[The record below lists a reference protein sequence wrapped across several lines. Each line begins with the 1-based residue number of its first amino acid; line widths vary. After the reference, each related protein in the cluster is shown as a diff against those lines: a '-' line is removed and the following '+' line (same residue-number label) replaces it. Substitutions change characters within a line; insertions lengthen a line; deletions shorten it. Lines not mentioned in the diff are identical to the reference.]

1 MIKAATVLPDTIPPD
16 SASRR
21 AWTCPIPARVA
32 ARDAS
37 NPAAEGRRVSSSSL
51 IRPLATSPRACPP
64 IPSATAHKPAAG
76 RSTTL
81 SSL

>member
-1 MIKAATVLPDTIPPD
+1 VDALDACARRGEVRLQPGGGRAKA
-16 SASRR
+16 
-21 AWTCPIPARVA
+21 
-32 ARDAS
+32 
-37 NPAAEGRRVSSSSL
+37 SSSSL
-51 IRPLATSPRACPP
+51 IRPLATSPRLCPP